1 MGLKSELHT
10 YLEDGGRLVLPP
22 GLASRF
28 GLKTGTPDLIGDR
41 DNGLSGMSVVGGYRL
56 AL

>member
-41 DNGLSGMSVVGGYRL
+41 DNGLSGISVVGGYRL